1 MRVCLPPAASS
12 LSLPE
17 HISVFAESNNCETV
31 RVQQYKHKNMSTST
45 LLLSTSSSSWWLM
58 GSQPQWAESSYFGI
72 LLLLSVIAE
81 RAAVRLLFVLFEV
94 IARCLVPKENYH
106 YCYEKRHL
114 QWDIRHS

>member
-1 MRVCLPPAASS
+1 MCVCLPPAASS

-17 HISVFAESNNCETV
+17 HISVFAESDNCISVSPHMANCEEETV
-31 RVQQYKHKNMSTST
+31 RVQLYKHKNMSTST
-45 LLLSTSSSSWWLM
+45 LLLCTSSSSWWLM

-94 IARCLVPKENYH
+94 IAR
-106 YCYEKRHL
+106 
-114 QWDIRHS
+114 